1 MKTVFL
7 TNAAWH
13 LTLTV
18 MRSLGRRG
26 VRVMAGDTAIC
37 RLKSRYCQQYTCYPD
52 PKSENFVN
60 TLYNIINK
68 TRSDVLIPMGNAT
81 IIPISMNKKVFEEI
95 TSVPIPDF
103 DKVKTAYD
111 KYESVRSAS
120 NIGIPIPETY
130 LVQNEKEMDRI
141 SQRIEYP
148 AIIKPRESEGSAEGV
163 MRVNTPEEMRNAY
176 EKLRIIHG
184 DVVVQEYIPG
194 GSKQMRMVNVLYDK
208 NSEPVVIFTAKKIR
222 EYPITGGITTF
233 GESSWEPEIAEMGQK
248 LFDAWKWYG
257 VAEIEFKV
265 DPRDGV
271 PKLIEVNPRFW
282 SYLQLP
288 IYCGVDFPYLL
299 YKVSVN
305 EHVRRVKK
313 YKVGVKYVHPLK
325 DILSVVGILRSGG
338 NHNILR
344 SYRGEKTYAI
354 SALDDPIATIGKI
367 LSDLE
372 GIVKKRKRG
381 ERSRKKRGE
390 EDLF

>member
-1 MKTVFL
+1 
-7 TNAAWH
+7 
-13 LTLTV
+13 
-18 MRSLGRRG
+18 
-26 VRVMAGDTAIC
+26 MAGDTAIC

>member
-1 MKTVFL
+1 
-7 TNAAWH
+7 
-13 LTLTV
+13 

>member
-1 MKTVFL
+1 MRTVFL

-18 MRSLGRRG
+18 IRSLGRRG
-26 VRVMAGDTAIC
+26 VKVIAGDTAIC
-37 RLKSRYCQQYTCYPD
+37 KLKSRYCQRYTCYPD
-52 PKSENFVN
+52 PRSENFVN
-60 TLYNIINK
+60 ALYNIINEM
-68 TRSDVLIPMGNAT
+68 RSDVLIPMGNAT
-81 IIPISMNKKVFEEI
+81 IIPISMNKKLFEEI

-120 NIGIPIPETY
+120 NIGIPVPETY
-130 LVQNEKEMDRI
+130 LVRNEKEMERI

-163 MRVNTPEEMRNAY
+163 MRINTPEEMRDVY
-176 EKLRIIHG
+176 KKLSMIYG

-194 GSKQMRMVNVLYDK
+194 GSEQMRMVNVLYDR
-208 NSEPVVIFTAKKIR
+208 NSEPVAIFTARKIR

-233 GESSWEPEIAEMGQK
+233 GESTWEPEIAEMGQK

-299 YKVSVN
+299 YKVSLN
-305 EHVRRVKK
+305 ERVRRVEK

-325 DILSVVGILRSGG
+325 DILSVIGIMRSGRTI
-338 NHNILR
+338 HVLR
-344 SYRGEKTYAI
+344 SYKGEKTYAI
-354 SALDDPIATIGKI
+354 LALDDPLATIGKI

-372 GIVKKRKRG
+372 GIMRKEGR
-381 ERSRKKRGE
+381 RKEGSIEGRR
-390 EDLF
+390 